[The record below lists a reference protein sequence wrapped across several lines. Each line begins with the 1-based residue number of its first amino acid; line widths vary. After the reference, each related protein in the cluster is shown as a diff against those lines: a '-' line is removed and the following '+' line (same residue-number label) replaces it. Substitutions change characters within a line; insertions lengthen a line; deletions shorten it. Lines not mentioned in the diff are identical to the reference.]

1 MSSSLIPQKWQP
13 YKTYIFMGV
22 TTALLLLAFSPFLFG
37 SELFLFK
44 DIGSDTL
51 NVFYPQL
58 HHVADY
64 LQKEGLPSWS
74 FQQGMG
80 QNILPLSLGDP
91 FQWPLYL
98 LGPKQLAYGIAW
110 IEAFKLFLAAFFF
123 FRFLSYRQLAP
134 LAQMTG
140 GLAFGFSGFLLIGAG
155 WYVFSTQAVFMA
167 LCLWGF
173 ERLLAKQKGETFGLA
188 VFFLALNMPVDLYI
202 IGLFVGVY
210 SVFRL
215 LELGEKD
222 KKAIIQLY
230 LWLIIWGAV
239 GLLMSSVFLVSTID
253 QILNSP
259 RVGGESAF
267 FAQLRQEGFGSTPKA
282 EALTILGRLF
292 SPNFFFGAAYEQLP
306 NGQNILAYKG
316 WNNYL
321 EAPSLYIALPM
332 LLLLPQALFFQK
344 ERQRYLSLA
353 ALFLLLLP
361 LFVPFFRYS
370 IWLYAG
376 NYYRIYSLFVAT
388 GLLLLALKGL
398 SQLLEGAKPNIWL
411 LIFSFVFWVA
421 LLYVPFLSAKE
432 VQADQSLQNLLF
444 IFLLGAALGIA
455 ALAFEKYRLQAFF
468 FLALLFLGELIF
480 SAKQVY
486 SSERQMVSKEEWS
499 KNIGYQDESLAALAK
514 IEAQDSG
521 FYRIEK
527 MYSSSPA
534 MHNGLND
541 AKVQNFKG
549 SSSYHSFNQK
559 NYIRFLSRTGVIDA
573 KDENQTRW
581 APGIRQR
588 PLLQILAS
596 SKYWLAKEPVNP
608 FFYVLQDSVGGVKI
622 WKNSM
627 YLPLGFSY
635 DSKCSEKKWD
645 ALANDNQSIQKQM
658 ALLKTLVLAKE
669 DLPIFAALKDNP
681 LNNLNPQAYGPNE
694 LGQDVANRSRKI
706 VRWTKLG
713 QKQLQGE
720 IELKKPVA
728 IFLSIPF
735 DPNWKLVV
743 NGKTQS
749 LYRAQLGFMAFLL
762 PSGQHQIELQF
773 SPPYWQPALL
783 GSLLG
788 FLIFGG
794 LLFWQRKR

>member
-1 MSSSLIPQKWQP
+1 MSSSLIPQKWLP
-13 YKTYIFMGV
+13 HKTYIFLGL
-22 TTALLLLAFSPFLFG
+22 TTILLLLAFSAFLFG
-37 SELFLFK
+37 PNLFLFK

-64 LQKEGLPSWS
+64 LQKEGLPTWS

-110 IEAFKLFLAAFFF
+110 MEALKLLLAAFFF
-123 FRFLSYRQLAP
+123 FRFLGYRQLAP
-134 LAQMTG
+134 LAQMAG
-140 GLAFGFSGFLLIGAG
+140 GLAFAFSGFLLIGAG

-173 ERLLAKQKGETFGLA
+173 ERLLAKQKGETFGLS

-230 LWLIIWGAV
+230 LWLMIWGAA
-239 GLLMSSVFLVSTID
+239 GLLMSSVLLISTID

-267 FAQLRQEGFGSTPKA
+267 FAQLMQEGLGSTQKA

-306 NGQNILAYKG
+306 NGQNVLAYKG

-321 EAPSLYIALPM
+321 EAPSLYIALPL

-344 ERQRYLSLA
+344 GKQRYLSLA
-353 ALFLLLLP
+353 ALILLLLP
-361 LFVPFFRYS
+361 LFIPFFRYS

-398 SQLLEGAKPNIWL
+398 SKLLQGAKPNIWL
-411 LIFSFVFWVA
+411 LIFSLVFWAA

-432 VQADQSLQNLLF
+432 VEVDQSLQNLLF
-444 IFLLGAALGIA
+444 IFLLGGALAIA
-455 ALAFEKYRLQAFF
+455 ALAVEKYRLQAFG
-468 FLALLFLGELIF
+468 FLALLFLAELIF

-486 SSERQMVSKEEWS
+486 SSDRQMISKEEWS
-499 KNIGYQDESLAALAK
+499 KNIGYQDESMAALAK

-559 NYIRFLSRTGVIDA
+559 NYIRFLAKTAVIDP

-581 APGIRQR
+581 GPGIRQR
-588 PLLQILAS
+588 PLLQVLAS
-596 SKYWLAKEPVNP
+596 SKYWLAKEPLNP
-608 FFYVLQDSVGGVKI
+608 FFYVLQDSVGAVKI

-627 YLPLGFSY
+627 FLPLGFAY
-635 DSKCSEKKWD
+635 DTKCSEKHWE
-645 ALANDNQSIQKQM
+645 ALPKDNQSIRQQM
-658 ALLKTLVLAKE
+658 ALLKTLVLAQE
-669 DLPIFAALKDNP
+669 DLGAFAALQDNP
-681 LNNLNPQAYGPNE
+681 LTDLNPQAYGPNE
-694 LGQDVANRSRKI
+694 LGQDVANRSRQV
-706 VRWTKLG
+706 VRWSKLG
-713 QKQLQGE
+713 QKHLQGE
-720 IELKKPVA
+720 IALEQPAAL
-728 IFLSIPF
+728 FLSIPF
-735 DPNWKLVV
+735 DPNWQLLV
-743 NGKTQS
+743 NGEAQPI
-749 LYRAQLGFMAFLL
+749 YRAQLGFMAL
-762 PSGQHQIELQF
+762 PLPAGQHQIELQF